1 MIKIPRNLSNA
12 GKSKQAV
19 KRSRTTPQSNA
30 YKDEAGE
37 LNSKDFLN
45 FRKFNATCLAHA
57 ESKKFSGKSKK
68 FSSGKSSV
76 LNHNVSK
83 SCAAKSAQKGGA
95 NTNRNFTARAFYDTD
110 LVQKNFFCA
119 KRSDEKS
126 ALLRDIAAPKRD
138 IAAREKR
145 QKADPRHNDELID
158 DEILNAEVF
167 NKQFFSGEI
176 FGFDANGREIVPEA
190 LRDYDA
196 ASRARAMLALYNFNV
211 NADDRIPP
219 ANLKGAS
226 QFLAAFLNFIAS
238 ELGRGTRKIYRFK
251 PAVKFC
257 AADNAI
263 IFAYLRGMPLPIFA
277 AKPAYK
283 LTRAIVSLRS
293 GVLLNGDDAFRN
305 FVFCKIA
312 LRNAGAQLQLVGK
325 SGELIVVRKSGFS
338 LGVVT
343 SFKKILPQNPA
354 IYDNDIKKALELCH
368 GANIDAVYLVYP
380 KNENFNRHV
389 EIKSEC
395 FKGNFI
401 MKLVPYKLT
410 DKIY

>member
-1 MIKIPRNLSNA
+1 MIKIPRNLNNA
-12 GKSKQAV
+12 GKPKQAV
-19 KRSRTTPQSNA
+19 KKSCTASRSNA
-30 YKDEAGE
+30 YDDETGE
-37 LNSKDFLN
+37 LNSKNSLN
-45 FRKFNATCLAHA
+45 SSKFNATCFAHA
-57 ESKKFSGKSKK
+57 ESKKFNGKSKK
-68 FSSGKSSV
+68 FSIGKSDA

-83 SCAAKSAQKGGA
+83 SCVAKSTQKGGA
-95 NTNRNFTARAFYDTD
+95 NRNLTARIFYDTSSM
-110 LVQKNFFCA
+110 QENFLCA

-145 QKADPRHNDELID
+145 QKVDLQRDNELID
-158 DEILNAEVF
+158 DEILNAEAF
-167 NKQFFSGEI
+167 NKKFFCGEI
-176 FGFDANGREIVPEA
+176 LGFDANGREIVPEA
-190 LRDYDA
+190 LQGYDA

-211 NADDRIPP
+211 NADYRIPP
-219 ANLKGAS
+219 VNLKGAS
-226 QFLAAFLNFIAS
+226 QFRAAFLNFIAS
-238 ELGRGTRKIYRFK
+238 ELRRGACKIYRFK

-263 IFAYLRGMPLPIFA
+263 IFAYLRGMPLPVFV

-293 GVLLNGDDAFRN
+293 GLLLNGDDAFRN

-354 IYDNDIKKALELCH
+354 IYDNDIKKALELCR

>member
-1 MIKIPRNLSNA
+1 MIKIPRNLNNA
-12 GKSKQAV
+12 GKSRQAV
-19 KRSRTTPQSNA
+19 KRSRTTPKSNA

-37 LNSKDFLN
+37 LNFKDFLN
-45 FRKFNATCLAHA
+45 SSKFNATCFAHA
-57 ESKKFSGKSKK
+57 ESKKFSGKFKK
-68 FSSGKSSV
+68 FSSGKSDA
-76 LNHNVSK
+76 LNHNASK
-83 SCAAKSAQKGGA
+83 PCVAKSAQKGGA
-95 NTNRNFTARAFYDTD
+95 NRNLTAKAFYDTG
-110 LVQKNFFCA
+110 LAQKNFLCV

-145 QKADPRHNDELID
+145 QKTDLRRDNELID
-158 DEILNAEVF
+158 DEILNAEAF
-167 NKQFFSGEI
+167 NKKLFGGEI

-190 LRDYDA
+190 LQDYNA

-211 NADDRIPP
+211 NADYRIPP
-219 ANLKGAS
+219 ANLKSAS
-226 QFLAAFLNFIAS
+226 QFRAAFLNFISS
-238 ELGRGTRKIYRFK
+238 ELGRGARKIYRFK

-257 AADNAI
+257 AADNAV
-263 IFAYLRGMPLPIFA
+263 IFAYLRDMPLPVFA

-283 LTRAIVSLRS
+283 LARAIVSLRS
-293 GVLLNGDDAFRN
+293 GVLLNAGEAFSD
-305 FVFCKIA
+305 FVFSKIA
-312 LRNAGAQLQLVGK
+312 LRNAGAEIELK
-325 SGELIVVRKSGFS
+325 NELIIVRKNGFS
-338 LGVVT
+338 LGVIANFRSMLV
-343 SFKKILPQNPA
+343 SNPML
-354 IYDNDIKKALELCH
+354 YDNDIKKALELCR

>member
-1 MIKIPRNLSNA
+1 MIKIPRNLNNA
-12 GKSKQAV
+12 GKPKQVV
-19 KRSRTTPQSNA
+19 KKSRTASQSNA
-30 YKDEAGE
+30 YDDEIGE
-37 LNSKDFLN
+37 LNSKDSLN
-45 FRKFNATCLAHA
+45 SNKFNATCFAYA
-57 ESKKFSGKSKK
+57 ESKKFSGKFKK
-68 FSSGKSSV
+68 FSSGKSGA
-76 LNHNVSK
+76 LNHNASK
-83 SCAAKSAQKGGA
+83 PCAAKSAQKGGA
-95 NTNRNFTARAFYDTD
+95 NRNFIAGAFYDTSSA
-110 LVQKNFFCA
+110 QKNFFCA

-126 ALLRDIAAPKRD
+126 ALLQDTTASKRD

-145 QKADPRHNDELID
+145 QKADLRRDNELID

-190 LRDYDA
+190 LRDYNA

-211 NADDRIPP
+211 NADYRIPP
-219 ANLKGAS
+219 TNLKGAS
-226 QFLAAFLNFIAS
+226 QFRAAFLNFISS
-238 ELGRGTRKIYRFK
+238 ELRRSARKIYRFK

-263 IFAYLRGMPLPIFA
+263 IFAYLRDMPLPVFT

-293 GVLLNGDDAFRN
+293 GVLLNAREAFSD
-305 FVFCKIA
+305 FVFSKIA
-312 LRNAGAQLQLVGK
+312 LRNAGAEIELK
-325 SGELIVVRKSGFS
+325 NELIIVRKNGFS
-338 LGVVT
+338 LGVIANFRSMLV
-343 SFKKILPQNPA
+343 SNPML
-354 IYDNDIKKALELCH
+354 YDNDIKKALELCR
-368 GANIDAVYLVYP
+368 GANLDAVYLVYP

>member
-12 GKSKQAV
+12 GKPRQAV
-19 KRSRTTPQSNA
+19 KKSCTASRSNA
-30 YKDEAGE
+30 YDDEIGE
-37 LNSKDFLN
+37 LNFKDFLN
-45 FRKFNATCLAHA
+45 SSKFNATYLAHA
-57 ESKKFSGKSKK
+57 ESKKFSGKFKK
-68 FSSGKSSV
+68 FSSGKSDA
-76 LNHNVSK
+76 LNHNASK
-83 SCAAKSAQKGGA
+83 PCVAKSAQKGGA
-95 NTNRNFTARAFYDTD
+95 NRNLTAKAFYDTG
-110 LVQKNFFCA
+110 LAQKNFLCV

-126 ALLRDIAAPKRD
+126 ALLQDTTASKRD

-145 QKADPRHNDELID
+145 QKTDLRRDNELID
-158 DEILNAEVF
+158 DEILNAEAF
-167 NKQFFSGEI
+167 NKKLFGGEI

-190 LRDYDA
+190 LQDYDA

-211 NADDRIPP
+211 NADYRIPP
-219 ANLKGAS
+219 ANLKSAS
-226 QFLAAFLNFIAS
+226 QFRAAFLNFISS
-238 ELGRGTRKIYRFK
+238 ELGRGARKIYRFK

-257 AADNAI
+257 AADNAV
-263 IFAYLRGMPLPIFA
+263 IFAYLRDMPLPVFA

-283 LTRAIVSLRS
+283 LARAIVSLRS
-293 GVLLNGDDAFRN
+293 GVLLNAGEAFSD
-305 FVFCKIA
+305 FVFSKIA
-312 LRNAGAQLQLVGK
+312 LRNAGAEIELK
-325 SGELIVVRKSGFS
+325 NELIIVRKNGFS
-338 LGVVT
+338 LGVIANFRSMLV
-343 SFKKILPQNPA
+343 SNPML
-354 IYDNDIKKALELCH
+354 YDNDIKKALELCR

>member
-1 MIKIPRNLSNA
+1 MIKIPRNLNNA
-12 GKSKQAV
+12 GKPKQAV
-19 KRSRTTPQSNA
+19 KRSRTASQSNA

-45 FRKFNATCLAHA
+45 SSKSNATYLAHA
-57 ESKKFSGKSKK
+57 ESKKFSGKFKK
-68 FSSGKSSV
+68 FSSGKSGA
-76 LNHNVSK
+76 LNHNASK
-83 SCAAKSAQKGGA
+83 PCAAKSAQKGSA
-95 NTNRNFTARAFYDTD
+95 NRNLTAKAFYNTGSA
-110 LVQKNFFCA
+110 QKNFLCA

-126 ALLRDIAAPKRD
+126 ALLQDIAASKRD

-145 QKADPRHNDELID
+145 QKADLRRDNELID
-158 DEILNAEVF
+158 DEILNAETF
-167 NKQFFSGEI
+167 NKKFFCGEI
-176 FGFDANGREIVPEA
+176 FGFDANGREIASEA
-190 LRDYDA
+190 LQDYDA
-196 ASRARAMLALYNFNV
+196 ALRAQAMLALYNVNV
-211 NADDRIPP
+211 NADDRILP

-226 QFLAAFLNFIAS
+226 QFRAAFLNFISS
-238 ELGRGTRKIYRFK
+238 ELRRGARKIYRFK

-263 IFAYLRGMPLPIFA
+263 IFSYLRGMSLPVFA

-293 GVLLNGDDAFRN
+293 GLLLNGDDAFRN

-312 LRNAGAQLQLVGK
+312 LRNAGAQLQFVGK

-343 SFKKILPQNPA
+343 SFKKILPQNSA
-354 IYDNDIKKALELCH
+354 IYDNDIKKALELCR
-368 GANIDAVYLVYP
+368 GANLDALYLVYP

>member
-1 MIKIPRNLSNA
+1 MIKIPRNLSSD
-12 GKSKQAV
+12 GKSRQAV
-19 KRSRTTPQSNA
+19 KRSRTTSQSNA

-37 LNSKDFLN
+37 LNFKDFLN
-45 FRKFNATCLAHA
+45 SSKFNATCFAHT

-95 NTNRNFTARAFYDTD
+95 NRNLTAKAFYDTSSA
-110 LVQKNFFCA
+110 QKNFLCA

-126 ALLRDIAAPKRD
+126 ALLQDTTASKRD
-138 IAAREKR
+138 IAVCEKR
-145 QKADPRHNDELID
+145 QKADLRRDNELID
-158 DEILNAEVF
+158 DEILNAETF
-167 NKQFFSGEI
+167 NKKLFGGEI
-176 FGFDANGREIVPEA
+176 FGFDANGSEIAPEA
-190 LRDYDA
+190 LQGYDA
-196 ASRARAMLALYNFNV
+196 ASRARAVLALYNFNV
-211 NADDRIPP
+211 NADDRILP

-226 QFLAAFLNFIAS
+226 QFRAAFLNFIAS
-238 ELGRGTRKIYRFK
+238 ELRRGARKIYRFK

-263 IFAYLRGMPLPIFA
+263 IFAYLRGMPLPVFA

-283 LTRAIVSLRS
+283 LSRAIVSLRS
-293 GVLLNGDDAFRN
+293 GLLLNGDDAFRN
-305 FVFCKIA
+305 LVFYKIA

-354 IYDNDIKKALELCH
+354 IYDNDIKKALELCC

>member
-12 GKSKQAV
+12 GKPRQAV
-19 KRSRTTPQSNA
+19 KKSCTASRSNA
-30 YKDEAGE
+30 YDDETGE

-45 FRKFNATCLAHA
+45 SNKFNATYLAHA

-83 SCAAKSAQKGGA
+83 SCVAKSAQKDGA
-95 NTNRNFTARAFYDTD
+95 NRNLTARAFCDTG
-110 LVQKNFFCA
+110 LAQKNFLCA

-126 ALLRDIAAPKRD
+126 ALLQDIVASKRD

-145 QKADPRHNDELID
+145 QKADLRRDNELID
-158 DEILNAEVF
+158 DEILNAETF
-167 NKQFFSGEI
+167 NKKFFCGEI
-176 FGFDANGREIVPEA
+176 FGFDANGREIASEA
-190 LRDYDA
+190 LQDYDA

-211 NADDRIPP
+211 NASYRISPKY
-219 ANLKGAS
+219 LQGEM
-226 QFLAAFLNFIAS
+226 QFRAAFLNFITS
-238 ELGRGTRKIYRFK
+238 ELGRGARKIYRFK

-263 IFAYLRGMPLPIFA
+263 IFSYLRGMPLPVFA

-283 LTRAIVSLRS
+283 LSRAIVSLRS
-293 GVLLNGDDAFRN
+293 GLLLNGDDAFRN
-305 FVFCKIA
+305 LVFYKIA

-354 IYDNDIKKALELCH
+354 IYDNDIKKALELCR

>member
-1 MIKIPRNLSNA
+1 MIKIPRNLNNA
-12 GKSKQAV
+12 GKSRQAV
-19 KRSRTTPQSNA
+19 KKSRTASQSNA
-30 YKDEAGE
+30 YDYEADEQ
-37 LNSKDFLN
+37 NFKDFLN
-45 FRKFNATCLAHA
+45 SSKFNATCFAHA
-57 ESKKFSGKSKK
+57 ESKKFSGKFKK
-68 FSSGKSSV
+68 FSSGKLSA
-76 LNHNVSK
+76 LNHNASK
-83 SCAAKSAQKGGA
+83 PCAAKSAQKGGA
-95 NTNRNFTARAFYDTD
+95 NRNLTAKAFYDTGFA
-110 LVQKNFFCA
+110 QENFFYA

-126 ALLRDIAAPKRD
+126 ALLQDIAASKRD
-138 IAAREKR
+138 IAARKKR
-145 QKADPRHNDELID
+145 QKTDLRRDNELID

-176 FGFDANGREIVPEA
+176 FGFDANGREIAPEA
-190 LRDYDA
+190 LRDYNA

-211 NADDRIPP
+211 NADYRILP

-226 QFLAAFLNFIAS
+226 QFRTAFLNFIAS
-238 ELGRGTRKIYRFK
+238 ELRRGARKIYRFK

-263 IFAYLRGMPLPIFA
+263 IFSYLCGMPLPVFV

-343 SFKKILPQNPA
+343 SFKKILHQNPA
-354 IYDNDIKKALELCH
+354 IYDNDIKSARALSRSKHRRRVSC
-368 GANIDAVYLVYP
+368 IS
-380 KNENFNRHV
+380 K
-389 EIKSEC
+389 K
-395 FKGNFI
+395 
-401 MKLVPYKLT
+401 
-410 DKIY
+410 

>member
-1 MIKIPRNLSNA
+1 MIKIPRNLNNA
-12 GKSKQAV
+12 GKSRQAV

-37 LNSKDFLN
+37 LNFKDFLN
-45 FRKFNATCLAHA
+45 SSKFNATCFAYT

-95 NTNRNFTARAFYDTD
+95 NRNLTAKAFYDTSSA
-110 LVQKNFFCA
+110 QKNFFCA

-126 ALLRDIAAPKRD
+126 ALLRDIAAPKRG
-138 IAAREKR
+138 IAACEKC
-145 QKADPRHNDELID
+145 QKADLWRDKELID
-158 DEILNAEVF
+158 DEILNVEAF
-167 NKQFFSGEI
+167 NKKLFGGEI

-190 LRDYDA
+190 LRDYNA

-211 NADDRIPP
+211 NADYRISPKY
-219 ANLKGAS
+219 LQGEM
-226 QFLAAFLNFIAS
+226 QFRAAFLNFIAS
-238 ELGRGTRKIYRFK
+238 ELRRGARKIYHFK

-263 IFAYLRGMPLPIFA
+263 IFAYLRDMPLPVFA
-277 AKPAYK
+277 DKPAYK
-283 LTRAIVSLRS
+283 LARAIVSLRS

-354 IYDNDIKKALELCH
+354 IYDNHIKKALELCR

-380 KNENFNRHV
+380 KNENFNRHI

>member
-12 GKSKQAV
+12 GKPRQAV
-19 KRSRTTPQSNA
+19 KKSRTTPQSNA
-30 YKDEAGE
+30 YDDETGE

-45 FRKFNATCLAHA
+45 SSKFNATCLAHA
-57 ESKKFSGKSKK
+57 ESKKFNGKFKK
-68 FSSGKSSV
+68 FSSGKSDA
-76 LNHNVSK
+76 LNCNASK
-83 SCAAKSAQKGGA
+83 PCVAKSAQKGGA
-95 NTNRNFTARAFYDTD
+95 NRNFTARAFYDTSSA
-110 LVQKNFFCA
+110 QKNFFCA

-126 ALLRDIAAPKRD
+126 ALLQDIAASKRD

-145 QKADPRHNDELID
+145 QKADLRRDNELID
-158 DEILNAEVF
+158 DEILNAEAF
-167 NKQFFSGEI
+167 NKRFFGGEI
-176 FGFDANGREIVPEA
+176 FGFDANGREIVSEA

-211 NADDRIPP
+211 NADYRILP

-226 QFLAAFLNFIAS
+226 QFRAAFLNFIAS
-238 ELGRGTRKIYRFK
+238 ELRRGAPKIYRFK

-263 IFAYLRGMPLPIFA
+263 IFSYLCGMPLPVFV

-293 GVLLNGDDAFRN
+293 GLLLNGDDAFRN

-312 LRNAGAQLQLVGK
+312 LRNAGAEIELK
-325 SGELIVVRKSGFS
+325 NELIIVRKNGFS
-338 LGVVT
+338 LGVIANFRSMLV
-343 SFKKILPQNPA
+343 SNPML
-354 IYDNDIKKALELCH
+354 YDNDIKKALELCR
-368 GANIDAVYLVYP
+368 GANLDALYLVYP
-380 KNENFNRHV
+380 KNENFTRHI

>member
-1 MIKIPRNLSNA
+1 MIKIPRNLSSD
-12 GKSKQAV
+12 GKSRQAV
-19 KRSRTTPQSNA
+19 KKSCTASQSNA
-30 YKDEAGE
+30 YDDETGE

-45 FRKFNATCLAHA
+45 SSKFNATCLAYV

-83 SCAAKSAQKGGA
+83 SCAAKSAQKDG
-95 NTNRNFTARAFYDTD
+95 TNRNLTARAFCDTG
-110 LVQKNFFCA
+110 LAQKNFFCA

-126 ALLRDIAAPKRD
+126 ALLQDTTASKRD
-138 IAAREKR
+138 IATREKR
-145 QKADPRHNDELID
+145 QKADLRRDNELID

-190 LRDYDA
+190 LRDYNA

-211 NADDRIPP
+211 NADYRIPP
-219 ANLKGAS
+219 TNLKGAS
-226 QFLAAFLNFIAS
+226 QFRTVFLNFIAS
-238 ELGRGTRKIYRFK
+238 ELRRGARKIYRFK

-263 IFAYLRGMPLPIFA
+263 IFAYLRGMPLPVFV

-283 LTRAIVSLRS
+283 LTSAIVSLRS
-293 GVLLNGDDAFRN
+293 GLLLNGDDAFCN
-305 FVFCKIA
+305 FVFYKIA
-312 LRNAGAQLQLVGK
+312 LRNVGAQLQFVGK

-343 SFKKILPQNPA
+343 SFKKILHQNPA
-354 IYDNDIKKALELCH
+354 IYDNDIKKALELSC
-368 GANIDAVYLVYP
+368 GANLDALYLVYP

>member
-1 MIKIPRNLSNA
+1 MIKIPRNLNNA
-12 GKSKQAV
+12 DKPKQAV
-19 KRSRTTPQSNA
+19 KKSRTASQSNA
-30 YKDEAGE
+30 YDDETGE

-45 FRKFNATCLAHA
+45 YSKFNATCLAHV

-68 FSSGKSSV
+68 FSSGKSGA
-76 LNHNVSK
+76 LNCNASEPHAV
-83 SCAAKSAQKGGA
+83 KSAQKDGA
-95 NTNRNFTARAFYDTD
+95 NRNLTARAFYDTD

-126 ALLRDIAAPKRD
+126 ALLRDTAASKRD
-138 IAAREKR
+138 IAARKKR
-145 QKADPRHNDELID
+145 QKADLRRDNELID

-190 LRDYDA
+190 LRDYNA

-211 NADDRIPP
+211 NADYRIPP

-226 QFLAAFLNFIAS
+226 QFRTAFLNFIAS
-238 ELGRGTRKIYRFK
+238 ELRRGVRKIYRFK

-263 IFAYLRGMPLPIFA
+263 IFSYLRGMPLPVFV

-312 LRNAGAQLQLVGK
+312 LRNAGAEIELK
-325 SGELIVVRKSGFS
+325 NELIIVRKNGFS
-338 LGVVT
+338 LGVIANFRSMLV
-343 SFKKILPQNPA
+343 SNPML
-354 IYDNDIKKALELCH
+354 YDNDIKKALELCR
-368 GANIDAVYLVYP
+368 GANLDAVYLVYP
-380 KNENFNRHV
+380 KNENFNRHA

>member
-1 MIKIPRNLSNA
+1 MIKIPRNLSSD
-12 GKSKQAV
+12 GKSRQAV
-19 KRSRTTPQSNA
+19 KKSCTASQSNA
-30 YKDEAGE
+30 YDDETGE
-37 LNSKDFLN
+37 LNFKDFLN
-45 FRKFNATCLAHA
+45 SSKFNATCLAPV
-57 ESKKFSGKSKK
+57 ESKKFSGKFKK

-83 SCAAKSAQKGGA
+83 PCAAKSAQKGGA
-95 NTNRNFTARAFYDTD
+95 NRNFIAGAFYDTD
-110 LVQKNFFCA
+110 LVQKNFFYA
-119 KRSDEKS
+119 ERSDEKS
-126 ALLRDIAAPKRD
+126 ALLQDIAASKRD

-145 QKADPRHNDELID
+145 QKADLRHDDELID
-158 DEILNAEVF
+158 DEILNAKAF
-167 NKQFFSGEI
+167 NKKFFCGEI
-176 FGFDANGREIVPEA
+176 FGFDANGREIAPEA
-190 LRDYDA
+190 LQDYDA

-211 NADDRIPP
+211 NADYRILPV
-219 ANLKGAS
+219 NLKGAS
-226 QFLAAFLNFIAS
+226 QFRTAFLNFIAS
-238 ELGRGTRKIYRFK
+238 ELKRGARKIYRFK

-263 IFAYLRGMPLPIFA
+263 IFSYLRGMPLPVFV

-283 LTRAIVSLRS
+283 LTRAILSLRS
-293 GVLLNGDDAFRN
+293 GLLLNGDDAFRN

-354 IYDNDIKKALELCH
+354 IYDNDIKKALELCR
-368 GANIDAVYLVYP
+368 GANLDAVYLVYP
-380 KNENFNRHV
+380 KNENFNRHI

>member
-1 MIKIPRNLSNA
+1 MIKIPRNLSSD
-12 GKSKQAV
+12 GKSRQAV
-19 KRSRTTPQSNA
+19 KKSRTTPQSNA
-30 YKDEAGE
+30 YDDETGE
-37 LNSKDFLN
+37 LNSKDSLN
-45 FRKFNATCLAHA
+45 SNKFNATCFAHA
-57 ESKKFSGKSKK
+57 ESKKFSGKFKK
-68 FSSGKSSV
+68 FSSGKSGA
-76 LNHNVSK
+76 LNCNASK
-83 SCAAKSAQKGGA
+83 SHAVKSAQKGGA
-95 NTNRNFTARAFYDTD
+95 NRNLTARAFYDTD

-126 ALLRDIAAPKRD
+126 ALLRDIAAPKRG

-145 QKADPRHNDELID
+145 QKADLRHDNELID
-158 DEILNAEVF
+158 DKILNAEAF
-167 NKQFFSGEI
+167 NKRFFCGEI
-176 FGFDANGREIVPEA
+176 FGFDANGREIAPEA
-190 LRDYDA
+190 LQDYDA

-211 NADDRIPP
+211 NADYRILP

-226 QFLAAFLNFIAS
+226 QFRAAFLNFIAS
-238 ELGRGTRKIYRFK
+238 ELRRGARKIYRFK

-263 IFAYLRGMPLPIFA
+263 IFSYLRGMQLPVFA
-277 AKPAYK
+277 TNPAYK
-283 LTRAIVSLRS
+283 LSRAIVSLRS
-293 GVLLNGDDAFRN
+293 GLLLNGDDAFRN
-305 FVFCKIA
+305 LVFYKIA

-343 SFKKILPQNPA
+343 SFKKILLQNSA
-354 IYDNDIKKALELCH
+354 IYDNDIKKALELCR
-368 GANIDAVYLVYP
+368 GANLDALYLVYP

>member
-1 MIKIPRNLSNA
+1 MIKIPRDLNNA
-12 GKSKQAV
+12 GKPKQAV
-19 KRSRTTPQSNA
+19 KKSHTASQSNA

-45 FRKFNATCLAHA
+45 SSKFNATCFAHA
-57 ESKKFSGKSKK
+57 ESKKFSGKFKK
-68 FSSGKSSV
+68 FSSDKSDA
-76 LNHNVSK
+76 LNHNASK
-83 SCAAKSAQKGGA
+83 PCVAKSAQKGGA
-95 NTNRNFTARAFYDTD
+95 NRNLTAKAFYDTSSA
-110 LVQKNFFCA
+110 QKNFFCA

-126 ALLRDIAAPKRD
+126 ALLQDTTASKRD

-145 QKADPRHNDELID
+145 QKADLRRDNELID
-158 DEILNAEVF
+158 DEILNAETF
-167 NKQFFSGEI
+167 NKKFFCGEI
-176 FGFDANGREIVPEA
+176 FGFDANGSEIAPEA
-190 LRDYDA
+190 LQDYDA

-211 NADDRIPP
+211 NASYRISPKY
-219 ANLKGAS
+219 LQGEI
-226 QFLAAFLNFIAS
+226 QFRAAFLNFIAS
-238 ELGRGTRKIYRFK
+238 ELGRGARKIYRFK

-263 IFAYLRGMPLPIFA
+263 IFSYLRGMPLPALA
-277 AKPAYK
+277 ANPRYK
-283 LTRAIVSLRS
+283 LARAIVSLRR
-293 GVLLNGDDAFRN
+293 GLLLNVDDAFRN

-354 IYDNDIKKALELCH
+354 IYDNDIKKALELCC

>member
-1 MIKIPRNLSNA
+1 MIKIPRNLSSD
-12 GKSKQAV
+12 GKPKQAV
-19 KRSRTTPQSNA
+19 KRSRTAPQSNA
-30 YKDEAGE
+30 CDDEAGE
-37 LNSKDFLN
+37 LNSKDSLN
-45 FRKFNATCLAHA
+45 SNKFNATCFAYA
-57 ESKKFSGKSKK
+57 ESKKFNGKSKK
-68 FSSGKSSV
+68 FSSGKSGA
-76 LNHNVSK
+76 LNHNASK
-83 SCAAKSAQKGGA
+83 PHAVKSAQKGGA
-95 NTNRNFTARAFYDTD
+95 NRNLTAKAFYDTSSA
-110 LVQKNFFCA
+110 QKNFFCT

-126 ALLRDIAAPKRD
+126 ALLQDTTASKRD

-145 QKADPRHNDELID
+145 QKADLRHDDELID
-158 DEILNAEVF
+158 DEILNAETF
-167 NKQFFSGEI
+167 NKKFFSGEI
-176 FGFDANGREIVPEA
+176 LGFDANGREIAPEA
-190 LRDYDA
+190 LQGYDA

-211 NADDRIPP
+211 NADYRIMP

-226 QFLAAFLNFIAS
+226 QFRTAFLNFIAS
-238 ELGRGTRKIYRFK
+238 ELGYGACKIYRFK

-263 IFAYLRGMPLPIFA
+263 IFAYLRDMPLPVFA
-277 AKPAYK
+277 AKPVYK

-293 GVLLNGDDAFRN
+293 GLLLNGDDAFRN

-343 SFKKILPQNPA
+343 SFKKNLPQNPA
-354 IYDNDIKKALELCH
+354 IYDNDIKKALELCC
-368 GANIDAVYLVYP
+368 GANLDAVYLVYP

>member
-1 MIKIPRNLSNA
+1 MIKIPRNLSSD

-19 KRSRTTPQSNA
+19 KKSCTASQSNA
-30 YKDEAGE
+30 YDDEAGE
-37 LNSKDFLN
+37 LNFKDFLN
-45 FRKFNATCLAHA
+45 SSKFNATYLACA
-57 ESKKFSGKSKK
+57 ESKKFSGKFKK
-68 FSSGKSSV
+68 FSSGKSGA
-76 LNHNVSK
+76 LNCNASEPYAV
-83 SCAAKSAQKGGA
+83 KSAQKDGA
-95 NTNRNFTARAFYDTD
+95 NRNLTARIFCDTGFA
-110 LVQKNFFCA
+110 QKNFLCA
-119 KRSDEKS
+119 RRSDEKS
-126 ALLRDIAAPKRD
+126 ALLRDIAAPKRG

-145 QKADPRHNDELID
+145 QKADLRRDNELID
-158 DEILNAEVF
+158 DEILNAETF
-167 NKQFFSGEI
+167 NKKFFCGEV
-176 FGFDANGREIVPEA
+176 FGFDANGREIASEA
-190 LRDYDA
+190 LQDYDA

-211 NADDRIPP
+211 NADYRILP
-219 ANLKGAS
+219 ANLKGAPH
-226 QFLAAFLNFIAS
+226 FRTAFLNFIAS
-238 ELGRGTRKIYRFK
+238 ELGRGTHKIYRFK

-257 AADNAI
+257 AVDNAI
-263 IFAYLRGMPLPIFA
+263 IFAYLRGMPLPVFA
-277 AKPAYK
+277 AKPSYK

-380 KNENFNRHV
+380 KNENFNCHV

>member
-1 MIKIPRNLSNA
+1 MIKIPRNLSSD
-12 GKSKQAV
+12 GKSRQAV
-19 KRSRTTPQSNA
+19 KKSRTTPQSNA
-30 YKDEAGE
+30 YDDETGE

-45 FRKFNATCLAHA
+45 SSKFNATCLAHA
-57 ESKKFSGKSKK
+57 ESKKFNGKFKK
-68 FSSGKSSV
+68 FSSGKSDA
-76 LNHNVSK
+76 LNCNASK
-83 SCAAKSAQKGGA
+83 PCVAKSAQKGGA
-95 NTNRNFTARAFYDTD
+95 NRNFTARAFYDTSSA
-110 LVQKNFFCA
+110 QKNFFCA

-126 ALLRDIAAPKRD
+126 ALLQDIAASKRD

-145 QKADPRHNDELID
+145 QKADLRRDNELID
-158 DEILNAEVF
+158 DEILNAEAF
-167 NKQFFSGEI
+167 NKRFFGGEI
-176 FGFDANGREIVPEA
+176 FGFDANGREIVSEA

-211 NADDRIPP
+211 NADYRILP

-226 QFLAAFLNFIAS
+226 QFRAAFLNFIAS
-238 ELGRGTRKIYRFK
+238 ELRRGAPKIYRFK

-263 IFAYLRGMPLPIFA
+263 IFSYLCGMPLPVFV

-293 GVLLNGDDAFRN
+293 GLLLNGDDAFRN

-312 LRNAGAQLQLVGK
+312 LRNAGAEIELK
-325 SGELIVVRKSGFS
+325 NELIIVRKNGFS
-338 LGVVT
+338 LGVIANFRSMLV
-343 SFKKILPQNPA
+343 SNPML
-354 IYDNDIKKALELCH
+354 YDNDIKKALELCR
-368 GANIDAVYLVYP
+368 GANLDALYLVYP
-380 KNENFNRHV
+380 KNENFTRHI

>member
-1 MIKIPRNLSNA
+1 MIKIPRNLSSD
-12 GKSKQAV
+12 GKSRQAV
-19 KRSRTTPQSNA
+19 KKSRTAPQSNA
-30 YKDEAGE
+30 CDDEAGE

-45 FRKFNATCLAHA
+45 SSKFNTTYLAHA
-57 ESKKFSGKSKK
+57 ESKKFSGKFKK
-68 FSSGKSSV
+68 FSSGKSGA
-76 LNHNVSK
+76 LNCNASK
-83 SCAAKSAQKGGA
+83 PHTVKSAQKDGA
-95 NTNRNFTARAFYDTD
+95 NRNLTARIFCDTSSA
-110 LVQKNFFCA
+110 QKNFFCA

-126 ALLRDIAAPKRD
+126 ALLRDTAAPKRD

-145 QKADPRHNDELID
+145 QKADLRRNNELID
-158 DEILNAEVF
+158 DEILNAKAF
-167 NKQFFSGEI
+167 NKKFFCGEI
-176 FGFDANGREIVPEA
+176 FGFDANGREIAPEA
-190 LRDYDA
+190 LQGYDA

-211 NADDRIPP
+211 NASYRISPKY
-219 ANLKGAS
+219 LQGEM
-226 QFLAAFLNFIAS
+226 QFRAAFLNFIVS
-238 ELGRGTRKIYRFK
+238 ELGRGARKIYRFK

-257 AADNAI
+257 VADNAI
-263 IFAYLRGMPLPIFA
+263 IFSYLCGMPLPVFV

-283 LTRAIVSLRS
+283 LTRAILSLRS
-293 GVLLNGDDAFRN
+293 GLLLNGDDAFRN

-343 SFKKILPQNPA
+343 SFKKNLPQNPA
-354 IYDNDIKKALELCH
+354 IYDNDIKKALELCR
-368 GANIDAVYLVYP
+368 GANLDAVYLVYP

>member
-12 GKSKQAV
+12 GKPKQAV

-45 FRKFNATCLAHA
+45 YSKFNATYFAHA
-57 ESKKFSGKSKK
+57 ESKKFSGKFKK
-68 FSSGKSSV
+68 FSSGKSDA
-76 LNHNVSK
+76 LNHNISK
-83 SCAAKSAQKGGA
+83 PHAVKSAQKGGA
-95 NTNRNFTARAFYDTD
+95 NKNLTAKAFYDTG
-110 LVQKNFFCA
+110 LAQKNFFCA

-126 ALLRDIAAPKRD
+126 ALLQDTTAPKRD
-138 IAAREKR
+138 IAALEKR
-145 QKADPRHNDELID
+145 QKADLRRNNELID
-158 DEILNAEVF
+158 DEILNAEAF
-167 NKQFFSGEI
+167 NKRFFGGEI
-176 FGFDANGREIVPEA
+176 FGFDANGREIAPEA
-190 LRDYDA
+190 LRDYDV

-211 NADDRIPP
+211 NADYRIPP

-226 QFLAAFLNFIAS
+226 RFRTAFLNFIAY
-238 ELGRGTRKIYRFK
+238 ELARGARKIYRFK

-257 AADNAI
+257 AADNMI
-263 IFAYLRGMPLPIFA
+263 IFAYLRDMPLPVFA
-277 AKPAYK
+277 TKPAYK
-283 LTRAIVSLRS
+283 LARAIVSLRS
-293 GVLLNGDDAFRN
+293 GLLLNGDDAFRN

-312 LRNAGAQLQLVGK
+312 LRNAGAQLQLVGE

-343 SFKKILPQNPA
+343 SFKKILPQNRA
-354 IYDNDIKKALELCH
+354 IYDNDIKKALELCR
-368 GANIDAVYLVYP
+368 GANLDALYLVYP

>member
-1 MIKIPRNLSNA
+1 MIKIPRNLSSD
-12 GKSKQAV
+12 GKPKQAV
-19 KRSRTTPQSNA
+19 KRSRTAPQSNA
-30 YKDEAGE
+30 CDDEAGE
-37 LNSKDFLN
+37 LNSKDSLN
-45 FRKFNATCLAHA
+45 SNKFNATCFAHA
-57 ESKKFSGKSKK
+57 ESKKFSGKFKK
-68 FSSGKSSV
+68 FSSGKSGA
-76 LNHNVSK
+76 LNHNASK
-83 SCAAKSAQKGGA
+83 PCAAKSAQKDGA
-95 NTNRNFTARAFYDTD
+95 NRNLSAKAFYDTSSA
-110 LVQKNFFCA
+110 QKNFFCA

-126 ALLRDIAAPKRD
+126 ALLRDIAAPKRG

-145 QKADPRHNDELID
+145 QKADLRRDNELID
-158 DEILNAEVF
+158 DEILNAETF
-167 NKQFFSGEI
+167 NKQFFGGEI
-176 FGFDANGREIVPEA
+176 FGFDANRREIVPEA
-190 LRDYDA
+190 LRDYNA
-196 ASRARAMLALYNFNV
+196 ASRAQAMLALYNFNV
-211 NADDRIPP
+211 NADYRISPKY
-219 ANLKGAS
+219 LQGEM
-226 QFLAAFLNFIAS
+226 QFRAAFLNFIAS
-238 ELGRGTRKIYRFK
+238 ELRRGAPKIYRFK
-251 PAVKFC
+251 PVVKFC

-263 IFAYLRGMPLPIFA
+263 IFSYLRGMPLPVFA

-283 LTRAIVSLRS
+283 LTSAIVSLRS
-293 GVLLNGDDAFRN
+293 GLLLNGDDAFRN

-354 IYDNDIKKALELCH
+354 IYDNDIKKALELCR
-368 GANIDAVYLVYP
+368 GANLDAVYLVYP

>member
-1 MIKIPRNLSNA
+1 MIKIPRNLNNA
-12 GKSKQAV
+12 GKPKQAV
-19 KRSRTTPQSNA
+19 KKSRTTPQSNA
-30 YKDEAGE
+30 YDDETGE

-45 FRKFNATCLAHA
+45 SSKFNATCLAHV
-57 ESKKFSGKSKK
+57 ESKKFNGKSKK
-68 FSSGKSSV
+68 FSSGKSGA
-76 LNHNVSK
+76 LNHNASK
-83 SCAAKSAQKGGA
+83 PHAVKSAQKGGA
-95 NTNRNFTARAFYDTD
+95 NRNLTAKAFYDNGSA
-110 LVQKNFFCA
+110 QKNFFCA

-126 ALLRDIAAPKRD
+126 ALLQDTTASKRG

-145 QKADPRHNDELID
+145 QKADLQRNNELID

-190 LRDYDA
+190 LRDYNA

-211 NADDRIPP
+211 NADYRIPP

-226 QFLAAFLNFIAS
+226 QFRAAFLNFIAS
-238 ELGRGTRKIYRFK
+238 ELRRGARKIYRFK

-263 IFAYLRGMPLPIFA
+263 IFSYLRGRSLPVFA

-283 LTRAIVSLRS
+283 LSRAIASLRS
-293 GVLLNGDDAFRN
+293 GVLLNVGEAFSD
-305 FVFCKIA
+305 FVFSKIA
-312 LRNAGAQLQLVGK
+312 LRNAGAEIELK
-325 SGELIVVRKSGFS
+325 NELIIVRKSGFS
-338 LGVVT
+338 LGVIANFRSMLV
-343 SFKKILPQNPA
+343 SNPML
-354 IYDNDIKKALELCH
+354 YDNDIKKVLELCR

-380 KNENFNRHV
+380 KNENFTRHI

>member
-1 MIKIPRNLSNA
+1 MIKIPRNLSSD
-12 GKSKQAV
+12 GKSRQSV
-19 KRSRTTPQSNA
+19 KKSRTTPQSNA
-30 YKDEAGE
+30 YDDETGE

-45 FRKFNATCLAHA
+45 SSKFNATCLAHT
-57 ESKKFSGKSKK
+57 ESKKFNGKFKK
-68 FSSGKSSV
+68 FSSGKSYALSR
-76 LNHNVSK
+76 NASK
-83 SCAAKSAQKGGA
+83 PCAAKNAQKGGA
-95 NTNRNFTARAFYDTD
+95 NRNFTARVFYDTSSA
-110 LVQKNFFCA
+110 QKIFFCA

-126 ALLRDIAAPKRD
+126 ALLRDIAVRKKCQKVDLWRD
-138 IAAREKR
+138 NEF
-145 QKADPRHNDELID
+145 ID
-158 DEILNAEVF
+158 DEILNVEAF
-167 NKQFFSGEI
+167 NKKLFGGEI

-190 LRDYDA
+190 LRDYNA

-211 NADDRIPP
+211 NADYRIPP

-226 QFLAAFLNFIAS
+226 QFRAAFLNFIAS
-238 ELGRGTRKIYRFK
+238 ELGRGARKIYRFK

-263 IFAYLRGMPLPIFA
+263 IFAYLRNMPLPVFA

-283 LTRAIVSLRS
+283 LARAIVSLRS
-293 GVLLNGDDAFRN
+293 GLLLNGDDAFRN

-312 LRNAGAQLQLVGK
+312 LRNAGAQLQLVDK

-354 IYDNDIKKALELCH
+354 IYDNDIKKALELCR

>member
-1 MIKIPRNLSNA
+1 MIKILRNLSSD
-12 GKSKQAV
+12 GKPKQAV
-19 KRSRTTPQSNA
+19 KKSHTASQSNA
-30 YKDEAGE
+30 CYDEVGE
-37 LNSKDFLN
+37 LNFKDSLDFS
-45 FRKFNATCLAHA
+45 KFNSTYFARA
-57 ESKKFSGKSKK
+57 ESKKFSGKFKK
-68 FSSGKSSV
+68 FSSGKSGA
-76 LNHNVSK
+76 LNHNASK
-83 SCAAKSAQKGGA
+83 PHAVKSAQKDGA
-95 NTNRNFTARAFYDTD
+95 NRNLTAKAFYDTSSA
-110 LVQKNFFCA
+110 QKNFFCT

-126 ALLRDIAAPKRD
+126 ALFRDIAASKRD

-145 QKADPRHNDELID
+145 QKADPRRDNELID

-190 LRDYDA
+190 LRDYNA

-211 NADDRIPP
+211 NADYRIPP
-219 ANLKGAS
+219 TNLKGAS
-226 QFLAAFLNFIAS
+226 QFRTAFLNFIAS
-238 ELGRGTRKIYRFK
+238 ELGRGARKIYRFK
-251 PAVKFC
+251 LAVKFC

-263 IFAYLRGMPLPIFA
+263 IFAYLRGMPLPVFA

-283 LTRAIVSLRS
+283 LTRAIASLRS
-293 GVLLNGDDAFRN
+293 GLLLNGDDAFRN

-325 SGELIVVRKSGFS
+325 SGELIVVCKSGFS

-354 IYDNDIKKALELCH
+354 IYDNDIKKALELCR
-368 GANIDAVYLVYP
+368 GANLDAVYLVYP
-380 KNENFNRHV
+380 KNENFNRHI

>member
-1 MIKIPRNLSNA
+1 MIKIPRNLNNA
-12 GKSKQAV
+12 GKPSQAV
-19 KRSRTTPQSNA
+19 KKSRTTPQSNA
-30 YKDEAGE
+30 CDDETGE
-37 LNSKDFLN
+37 LNSKDSLN
-45 FRKFNATCLAHA
+45 SNKFNATCFTHV
-57 ESKKFSGKSKK
+57 ESKKFSGKLKK
-68 FSSGKSSV
+68 FSSGKSGA
-76 LNHNVSK
+76 LNHNASK
-83 SCAAKSAQKGGA
+83 PHAVKSAQKGGA
-95 NTNRNFTARAFYDTD
+95 NKNLTAKAFYDTGFA
-110 LVQKNFFCA
+110 QKNFFCA

-126 ALLRDIAAPKRD
+126 ALLQDTTASKRG
-138 IAAREKR
+138 ITAREKC
-145 QKADPRHNDELID
+145 QKADLRRDNELID
-158 DEILNAEVF
+158 DEILNAEAF
-167 NKQFFSGEI
+167 NKKFFSGEI
-176 FGFDANGREIVPEA
+176 FGFDANGREIAPEA

-211 NADDRIPP
+211 NADYRILP

-226 QFLAAFLNFIAS
+226 QFRTAFLNFIAS
-238 ELGRGTRKIYRFK
+238 ELRRGARKIYRFK
-251 PAVKFC
+251 PTLKFC

-263 IFAYLRGMPLPIFA
+263 IFAYLRDMPLPALA
-277 AKPAYK
+277 ANPRYK
-283 LTRAIVSLRS
+283 LARAIVSLRR

-305 FVFCKIA
+305 FVFYKIA

-354 IYDNDIKKALELCH
+354 IYDNDIKKALELCR
-368 GANIDAVYLVYP
+368 GANLDAVYLVYP

>member
-1 MIKIPRNLSNA
+1 M
-12 GKSKQAV
+12 
-19 KRSRTTPQSNA
+19 T
-30 YKDEAGE
+30 E
-37 LNSKDFLN
+37 
-45 FRKFNATCLAHA
+45 
-57 ESKKFSGKSKK
+57 
-68 FSSGKSSV
+68 
-76 LNHNVSK
+76 
-83 SCAAKSAQKGGA
+83 
-95 NTNRNFTARAFYDTD
+95 RAFCDTG
-110 LVQKNFFCA
+110 LAQKNFFCA

-126 ALLRDIAAPKRD
+126 ALLQDIAASKRD
-138 IAAREKR
+138 IATREKR
-145 QKADPRHNDELID
+145 QKADLRRDNELID
-158 DEILNAEVF
+158 DEILNAKVF
-167 NKQFFSGEI
+167 NKKFFCGEI
-176 FGFDANGREIVPEA
+176 FGFDANGREIAPEA
-190 LRDYDA
+190 LQGYDA

-211 NADDRIPP
+211 NASYRISPKY
-219 ANLKGAS
+219 LQDEM
-226 QFLAAFLNFIAS
+226 QFRAAFLNFISS
-238 ELGRGTRKIYRFK
+238 ELGRGARKIYHFK

-263 IFAYLRGMPLPIFA
+263 IFSYLRGMPLPVFA
-277 AKPAYK
+277 AKPSYK

-293 GVLLNGDDAFRN
+293 GLLLNGDDAFRN

-343 SFKKILPQNPA
+343 SFKKNLPQNPA
-354 IYDNDIKKALELCH
+354 IYDNDIKKVLELCR

-380 KNENFNRHV
+380 KNENFTRHI
-389 EIKSEC
+389 EIKSEF

>member
-1 MIKIPRNLSNA
+1 MIKIPRNLNNA
-12 GKSKQAV
+12 GKSRQAV
-19 KRSRTTPQSNA
+19 KKSRTTPQLNA
-30 YKDEAGE
+30 YDDETGE

-45 FRKFNATCLAHA
+45 YSKFNATCLAHV

-68 FSSGKSSV
+68 FLSGKSGA
-76 LNHNVSK
+76 LNCNASK
-83 SCAAKSAQKGGA
+83 PHAAKSAQKGGA
-95 NTNRNFTARAFYDTD
+95 NRNLTARAFYDTD
-110 LVQKNFFCA
+110 FAQKIFFCA

-126 ALLRDIAAPKRD
+126 ALLQDTTASKRD

-145 QKADPRHNDELID
+145 QKADLRHDNELID
-158 DEILNAEVF
+158 DEILNAESF
-167 NKQFFSGEI
+167 NKKFFSGEI
-176 FGFDANGREIVPEA
+176 FGFDANGSEIAPEA
-190 LRDYDA
+190 LQDYDA

-211 NADDRIPP
+211 NASYRISPKY
-219 ANLKGAS
+219 LQGEI
-226 QFLAAFLNFIAS
+226 QFRAAFLNFIAS
-238 ELGRGTRKIYRFK
+238 ELGRGARKIYRFK

-263 IFAYLRGMPLPIFA
+263 VFSYLRGMPLPIFA
-277 AKPAYK
+277 AKPVYK

-293 GVLLNGDDAFRN
+293 GLLLNGDDAFRN

-343 SFKKILPQNPA
+343 SFKKIFPQNSA
-354 IYDNDIKKALELCH
+354 IYDNDIKKALELCR

-380 KNENFNRHV
+380 KNENFTRHI
-389 EIKSEC
+389 EIKSEF

>member
-12 GKSKQAV
+12 GKPRQAV
-19 KRSRTTPQSNA
+19 KKSCTASRSNA
-30 YKDEAGE
+30 YDDETGE
-37 LNSKDFLN
+37 LNFKDFLN
-45 FRKFNATCLAHA
+45 SSKFNATYLARA
-57 ESKKFSGKSKK
+57 ESEKFSGKFKK
-68 FSSGKSSV
+68 FSSGKSGA
-76 LNHNVSK
+76 LNCNASK
-83 SCAAKSAQKGGA
+83 PCVAKSAQKGGA
-95 NTNRNFTARAFYDTD
+95 NRNRNLTAKAFYDTGSA
-110 LVQKNFFCA
+110 QKNFFCA

-126 ALLRDIAAPKRD
+126 ALLQDTTASKRG

-145 QKADPRHNDELID
+145 QKADLRRNNELID
-158 DEILNAEVF
+158 DEILNAETF
-167 NKQFFSGEI
+167 NKKLFDGEI
-176 FGFDANGREIVPEA
+176 FGFYANGREIVPEA

-211 NADDRIPP
+211 NADYRILP

-226 QFLAAFLNFIAS
+226 QFRAAFLNFIAS
-238 ELGRGTRKIYRFK
+238 ELRRGAPKIYRFK

-263 IFAYLRGMPLPIFA
+263 IFAYLRGMPLPVFA
-277 AKPAYK
+277 AKSAYK

-293 GVLLNGDDAFRN
+293 GLLLNGDDAFRN

-354 IYDNDIKKALELCH
+354 IYDNDIKKALELCC
-368 GANIDAVYLVYP
+368 GANLDALYLVYP
-380 KNENFNRHV
+380 KNENFTRHI

>member
-1 MIKIPRNLSNA
+1 MLKIPRNLNNA
-12 GKSKQAV
+12 GKPSQAV
-19 KRSRTTPQSNA
+19 KKSRTASRSNA
-30 YKDEAGE
+30 YDDEAGE
-37 LNSKDFLN
+37 LNSKDFLD
-45 FRKFNATCLAHA
+45 FSKFNSTYLARA
-57 ESKKFSGKSKK
+57 ESKKFSGKFKK
-68 FSSGKSSV
+68 FSSGKSGA
-76 LNHNVSK
+76 LNHNASK
-83 SCAAKSAQKGGA
+83 PCAAKSAQKGGA
-95 NTNRNFTARAFYDTD
+95 NRNLTTRAFYDTGFA
-110 LVQKNFFCA
+110 QKNFLCA

-126 ALLRDIAAPKRD
+126 ALLQDTAASKRD
-138 IAAREKR
+138 IAARKKR
-145 QKADPRHNDELID
+145 QKADLRRDNELID
-158 DEILNAEVF
+158 DEILNAETF
-167 NKQFFSGEI
+167 NKKFFCGEI
-176 FGFDANGREIVPEA
+176 FGFDANGREIASEA
-190 LRDYDA
+190 LQDYDA
-196 ASRARAMLALYNFNV
+196 ASRAQAMLALYNFNV
-211 NADDRIPP
+211 NADDRILP

-226 QFLAAFLNFIAS
+226 QFRTAFLNFIAS

-263 IFAYLRGMPLPIFA
+263 IFAYLRDMPLPVFA

-283 LTRAIVSLRS
+283 LARAIVSLRS
-293 GVLLNGDDAFRN
+293 GVLLNAGEAFCN
-305 FVFCKIA
+305 FVFCKIV
-312 LRNAGAQLQLVGK
+312 LRNTGAQLQLVGK

-354 IYDNDIKKALELCH
+354 IYDNDIKKALELCR
-368 GANIDAVYLVYP
+368 GANLDALYLVYP

>member
-1 MIKIPRNLSNA
+1 M
-12 GKSKQAV
+12 
-19 KRSRTTPQSNA
+19 
-30 YKDEAGE
+30 
-37 LNSKDFLN
+37 
-45 FRKFNATCLAHA
+45 
-57 ESKKFSGKSKK
+57 
-68 FSSGKSSV
+68 
-76 LNHNVSK
+76 
-83 SCAAKSAQKGGA
+83 
-95 NTNRNFTARAFYDTD
+95 
-110 LVQKNFFCA
+110 
-119 KRSDEKS
+119 
-126 ALLRDIAAPKRD
+126 
-138 IAAREKR
+138 
-145 QKADPRHNDELID
+145 
-158 DEILNAEVF
+158 
-167 NKQFFSGEI
+167 
-176 FGFDANGREIVPEA
+176 PEA
-190 LRDYDA
+190 LQDYDA

-211 NADDRIPP
+211 NASYRISPKY
-219 ANLKGAS
+219 LQGEI
-226 QFLAAFLNFIAS
+226 QFRAAFLNFIAS
-238 ELGRGTRKIYRFK
+238 ELGRGARKIYRFK

-263 IFAYLRGMPLPIFA
+263 IFSYLCGMPLPVFV

-343 SFKKILPQNPA
+343 SFKKILHQNPA

-380 KNENFNRHV
+380 KNENFSRHV

>member
-1 MIKIPRNLSNA
+1 MIKIPRNLNNA

-19 KRSRTTPQSNA
+19 KKSCTAPQSNA
-30 YKDEAGE
+30 YDDETGE

-45 FRKFNATCLAHA
+45 SSKFNATCFTHA
-57 ESKKFSGKSKK
+57 ESKKFSGKFKK
-68 FSSGKSSV
+68 FSSGKSGV
-76 LNHNVSK
+76 LNHNASK
-83 SCAAKSAQKGGA
+83 LHAAKSAQKGGA
-95 NTNRNFTARAFYDTD
+95 NRNLTARAFYDTGFA
-110 LVQKNFFCA
+110 QKNFLCA

-126 ALLRDIAAPKRD
+126 ALLQDTTASKRD
-138 IAAREKR
+138 IATREKR
-145 QKADPRHNDELID
+145 QKVDLQRDNELID
-158 DEILNAEVF
+158 DEILNAEAF
-167 NKQFFSGEI
+167 NKKFFCGEI
-176 FGFDANGREIVPEA
+176 LGFDANGREIAPEA

-211 NADDRIPP
+211 NASYRISPKY
-219 ANLKGAS
+219 LQGEM
-226 QFLAAFLNFIAS
+226 QFRAAFLNFITS

-263 IFAYLRGMPLPIFA
+263 IFSYLRGMQLPVFA

-312 LRNAGAQLQLVGK
+312 LRNAGAEIELK
-325 SGELIVVRKSGFS
+325 NELIIVRKNGFS
-338 LGVVT
+338 LGVIANFRSMLV
-343 SFKKILPQNPA
+343 SNPML
-354 IYDNDIKKALELCH
+354 YDNDIKKALELSC
-368 GANIDAVYLVYP
+368 GANLDALYLVYP

-389 EIKSEC
+389 EIKNEC

>member
-1 MIKIPRNLSNA
+1 MIKIPRNLNNA
-12 GKSKQAV
+12 GKPKQAV
-19 KRSRTTPQSNA
+19 KRSRTAPQSNA
-30 YKDEAGE
+30 CDDEAGE

-45 FRKFNATCLAHA
+45 SSKFNTTYLAHA
-57 ESKKFSGKSKK
+57 ESKKFSGKFKK
-68 FSSGKSSV
+68 FSSGKSGA
-76 LNHNVSK
+76 LNCNASK
-83 SCAAKSAQKGGA
+83 PHTVKSAQKDGA
-95 NTNRNFTARAFYDTD
+95 NRNLTARIFCDTSSA
-110 LVQKNFFCA
+110 QKNFFCA

-145 QKADPRHNDELID
+145 QKADLRRNNELID
-158 DEILNAEVF
+158 DEILNAETF
-167 NKQFFSGEI
+167 NKKFFCGEI
-176 FGFDANGREIVPEA
+176 FGFDANGREIAPEA
-190 LRDYDA
+190 LQGYDA

-211 NADDRIPP
+211 NASYRISPKY
-219 ANLKGAS
+219 LQGEM
-226 QFLAAFLNFIAS
+226 QFRAAFLNFIVS
-238 ELGRGTRKIYRFK
+238 ELGRGARKIYRFK

-263 IFAYLRGMPLPIFA
+263 IFSYLRGMPLPVFA
-277 AKPAYK
+277 AKPSYK

-293 GVLLNGDDAFRN
+293 GLLLNGDDAFRN

-354 IYDNDIKKALELCH
+354 IYDNDIKKVLELCRR
-368 GANIDAVYLVYP
+368 ANLDAVYLVYP
-380 KNENFNRHV
+380 KNENFNCHV

>member
-1 MIKIPRNLSNA
+1 MIKIPRNLNNA
-12 GKSKQAV
+12 GKSRQAV
-19 KRSRTTPQSNA
+19 KKSRTTPQSNA
-30 YKDEAGE
+30 YDDETGE
-37 LNSKDFLN
+37 LNFKDFLN
-45 FRKFNATCLAHA
+45 SSKFNATCFAHA
-57 ESKKFSGKSKK
+57 ESKKFSGKFKK
-68 FSSGKSSV
+68 FSSGKLSA
-76 LNHNVSK
+76 LNHNASK
-83 SCAAKSAQKGGA
+83 PCAAKSAQKGGA
-95 NTNRNFTARAFYDTD
+95 NRNLTAKAFYDTGFA
-110 LVQKNFFCA
+110 QENFFYA

-126 ALLRDIAAPKRD
+126 ALLQDIAASKRD
-138 IAAREKR
+138 IAARKKR
-145 QKADPRHNDELID
+145 QKTDLRRDNELID

-176 FGFDANGREIVPEA
+176 FGFDANGREIAPEA
-190 LRDYDA
+190 LRDYNA

-211 NADDRIPP
+211 NADYRIPP

-226 QFLAAFLNFIAS
+226 QFRTAFLNFIAS
-238 ELGRGTRKIYRFK
+238 ELRRGARKIYRFK

-263 IFAYLRGMPLPIFA
+263 IFSYLCGMPLPVFV

-343 SFKKILPQNPA
+343 SFKKILHQNPA
-354 IYDNDIKKALELCH
+354 IYDNDKKSARALSRSKHRRRVSC
-368 GANIDAVYLVYP
+368 IS
-380 KNENFNRHV
+380 K
-389 EIKSEC
+389 K
-395 FKGNFI
+395 
-401 MKLVPYKLT
+401 
-410 DKIY
+410 